1 MSEEQAE
8 PRRVLVAEDE
18 GLIRLDIV
26 ETLTQA
32 GFEVVGEAADGEEA
46 VELALELEPDLCVMD
61 VKMPKMDGI
70 TAAEKILQE
79 LSCAVVMLTAFSQT
93 ELVERARDAGAM
105 AYVVKPFSP
114 SDLIPAV
121 EIALSRHAEIESLE
135 DQIADL
141 SDRFETRKR
150 VDRAKGLLMKNM
162 GMSEPEAFRWIQKTS
177 MDRRLSMREVAD
189 AVINLFYEFGWAG
202 GGGRGGRT
210 RPATAFVGR
219 ACARTYLWRGRT
231 RIRLVTRATEMSL
244 SASSR
249 ISTVCTVEER
259 PRWTAVAVAVTVP
272 SRPAPMWD
280 AFSSVPTA
288 KAGLPGLVSRA

>member
-121 EIALSRHAEIESLE
+121 EIALSRHAEI
-135 DQIADL
+135 QIADL
-141 SDRFETRKR
+141 TDRFETRKR

-189 AVINLFYEFGWAG
+189 AVINQ
-202 GGGRGGRT
+202 
-210 RPATAFVGR
+210 V
-219 ACARTYLWRGRT
+219 
-231 RIRLVTRATEMSL
+231 
-244 SASSR
+244 
-249 ISTVCTVEER
+249 
-259 PRWTAVAVAVTVP
+259 
-272 SRPAPMWD
+272 D
-280 AFSSVPTA
+280 D
-288 KAGLPGLVSRA
+288 